1 VNSYRLTP
9 IDMAPRERIAN
20 ALSDAGSAILVTS
33 ITDFVAFLAGSLSTV
48 PAIQVFCMFS
58 AFGVLFD
65 FLYQIT
71 FFVAFFVIDVRRQT
85 ASRMDWVCCFKGS
98 PEHDCISSKI
108 SGTPVPF
115 DHDDRGRLTMFTMRN
130 LTNIVLS
137 PVGRIVTLVTAGV
150 LFGGGMY
157 CATQLESEFSL
168 NWFIPRHD
176 GNYIREA
183 LDVEGE
189 YFGARAFV
197 QTMYFKEG
205 DYFAAMDD
213 LDRIEADFLTIPHI
227 LEDTVFNWYPA
238 FKSWHNTTYPASPL
252 SSGTFPPR
260 LREFTESAEGSF
272 YVGNILIST
281 DNATVIAT
289 RVQFASDF
297 DTSEESIETMDAA
310 RDIAAYAEDSLDG
323 RAYNLVYIFLDGLRR
338 MKDELFQNLLVAGA
352 AVFVVCALLLAHV
365 PLAFLVLVM
374 VALIDIELLGY
385 AYLVGFSYN
394 SVTVINGLMTVGLA
408 VDYNAHIAHAF
419 RHGSGSRLDRAR
431 FSLNHIGGAVFT
443 GGVSTFL
450 AVLPMATAQS
460 YIFEVFFRMLSF
472 MVLCSLFH
480 GLCVLPVILS
490 FIGPKGVED
499 EDTPQPSAVEKAVQ
513 L

>member
-1 VNSYRLTP
+1 
-9 IDMAPRERIAN
+9 MEPRERIAN

-33 ITDFVAFLAGSLSTV
+33 ITDFAAFLAGSLSTV

-71 FFVAFFVIDVRRQT
+71 FFYAFFVIDVRRQS
-85 ASRMDWVCCFKGS
+85 ASRMDWICCLKGS
-98 PEHDCISSKI
+98 PENDCISSSI
-108 SGTPVPF
+108 SGQPVPF
-115 DHDDRGRLTMFTMRN
+115 DHTDRGRLTMFTMTSLSN
-130 LTNIVLS
+130 MVLS
-137 PVGRIVTLVTAGV
+137 PIGRVVTLVTASV

-157 CATQLESEFSL
+157 CATLLESEFSQ
-168 NWFIPRHD
+168 NWFIPD
-176 GNYIREA
+176 NGNYIREA
-183 LDVEGE
+183 LDVESE
-189 YFGARAFV
+189 YFGARGFV

-205 DYFAAMDD
+205 DYFAATGD
-213 LDRIEADFLTIPHI
+213 LDRIETDFPTIPH
-227 LEDTVFNWYPA
+227 LLQDTVFNWYPA
-238 FKSWHNTTYPASPL
+238 FKSWHNTTYPSSSL
-252 SSGTFPPR
+252 SSASFAPR
-260 LREFTESAEGSF
+260 LREFTESAEGSPF
-272 YVGNILIST
+272 VGNILISA
-281 DNATVIAT
+281 DNMTVMAT
-289 RVQFASDF
+289 RIQFASDF
-297 DTSEESIETMDAA
+297 ATSEDIIQTMDAA
-310 RDIAAYAEDSLDG
+310 RDLAGYAEDSLDA
-323 RAYNLVYIFLDGLRR
+323 RTYNLAYIFMDGLKT

-394 SVTVINGLMTVGLA
+394 SVTVINGLVTVGLA

-443 GGVSTFL
+443 GGISTFL
-450 AVLPMATAQS
+450 AVLPMAAAQS

-490 FIGPKGVED
+490 FVGPKGTED
-499 EDTPQPSAVEKAVQ
+499 GEDDPPSVVDAKKPAIQ